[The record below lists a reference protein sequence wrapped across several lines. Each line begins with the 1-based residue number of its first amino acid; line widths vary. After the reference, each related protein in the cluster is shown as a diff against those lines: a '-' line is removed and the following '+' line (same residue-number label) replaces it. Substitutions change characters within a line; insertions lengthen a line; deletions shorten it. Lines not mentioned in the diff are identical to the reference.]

1 MHIYNERYSLWSQ
14 PLQKKKKILYSSSKR
29 TELKIP
35 REDNQVKTPGI
46 AVLIITW
53 FENTLH
59 QNH

>member
-1 MHIYNERYSLWSQ
+1 MKDTVYGVSHC
-14 PLQKKKKILYSSSKR
+14 KKKKILYSSSKR